1 MNPGIATP
9 PLLAGLTLPFL
20 GEVVAILV
28 AGVILAYICNRIR
41 LVPIVG
47 FLLAGIAIGPT
58 ALGLVSDGELIHGL
72 AEVGVILLLFTI
84 GVEFS
89 LEKLSRIRHLIMLG
103 GGLQVVL
110 TVGIVT
116 GGLLAV
122 GVATEAALFTGCLVA
137 LSSTAIV
144 LTLLSERSE
153 TETPP
158 GKLSLAI
165 LIFQDLAIIVMV
177 LLVTALGGEG
187 AGPVHVIR
195 ALLEALVLI
204 ALVLVAARKIVPWLL
219 ERIAATRKM
228 ELFLPTVVTICL
240 GTAWITSLAGVSLA
254 LGAFMGGL
262 VVSESRYSEHAL
274 SEILPLKTLFNA
286 AFFVSVGMLLD
297 LGFVFANIW
306 LVLGVAVAVLAV
318 KLVVTTVSVLVLRFP
333 LRVALTV
340 GLGLAQIGEF
350 SFVLERAGQAVE
362 LFPAG
367 LGGLGTQTFIA
378 VTVLLMALTPLLLYL
393 GPKLGT
399 SLAQLPGPWSHTD
412 VPEQGAGKGPLVED
426 HVIIAG
432 YGPAG
437 RRLVMV
443 MKDIGLPF
451 TIVEMDPGLCTEAES
466 QSLHVVQGDA
476 TRAPILEH
484 AGIKVAK
491 LCVVVVSD
499 EAATVRIVQI
509 ARYLNPTVQIIAR
522 TRFLSQIPPLQE
534 AGADV
539 VVPEELETSVRV
551 FTQVLNAYMVP
562 AEEINR
568 QVSLVRSGDYEVFR
582 GSIQEAHLMVLQGLD
597 EEGLHTRAVAV
608 RDGTAVA
615 HRTLK
620 ELGLRQTHNLTV
632 LAVRR
637 GTKTIGNPAGDFRL
651 EPGDRLILVGSAAD
665 FVASAHLFRTP
676 ESDSGRVA
684 AQQVSSSTP
693 LQDG

>member
-1 MNPGIATP
+1 MNLDTVIP
-9 PLLAGLTLPFL
+9 PILAGLMLPFL
-20 GEVVAILV
+20 GEVVAILA
-28 AGVILAYICNRIR
+28 AGVVLAYICNRIR

-47 FLLAGIAIGPT
+47 FLLAGIAIGPS
-58 ALGLVSDGELIHGL
+58 ALGLVSDGELINGL

-89 LEKLSRIRHLIMLG
+89 LEKLGRIRHLILFG

-116 GGLLAV
+116 GALLAA
-122 GVATEAALFTGCLVA
+122 GVSIEAAIFTGCLVA

-144 LTLLSERSE
+144 LTLLSDRSE
-153 TETPP
+153 TETPT
-158 GKLSLAI
+158 GRLSLAI

-177 LLVTALGGEG
+177 LLVTAFGREG
-187 AGPVHVIR
+187 ASPVQIIL
-195 ALLEALVLI
+195 ALGQALALI

-219 ERIAATRKM
+219 ERIAATRKL

-254 LGAFMGGL
+254 LGAFVAGL

-297 LGFVFANIW
+297 LRFVLDNVW
-306 LVLGVAVAVLAV
+306 LVLGVAVAVLAI
-318 KLVVTTVSVLVLRFP
+318 KLLVTTVSVLALRFP
-333 LRVALTV
+333 MRVALTV
-340 GLGLAQIGEF
+340 GLGLSQIGEF
-350 SFVLERAGQAVE
+350 SFVLERTGQAVE
-362 LFPAG
+362 LFPAD
-367 LGGLGTQTFIA
+367 LGGLGTQIFIA

-399 SLAQLPGPWSHTD
+399 SLAQIPGPWSHTD
-412 VPEQGAGKGPLVED
+412 VPEEGPPKPQFED
-426 HVIIAG
+426 HVVIAG

-451 TIVEMDPGLCTEAES
+451 TIVEMDFKLCAEAES
-466 QSLHVVQGDA
+466 KNLPVVQGDA
-476 TRAPILEH
+476 TRPLILEH
-484 AGIKVAK
+484 AGIHTAK

-499 EAATVRIVQI
+499 EAATVGIVQI
-509 ARYLNPTVQIIAR
+509 VRYLNPTVQIIAR
-522 TRFLSQIPPLQE
+522 TRFLSQIPILQE

-539 VVPEELETSVRV
+539 VVPEELETSVRI

-615 HRTLK
+615 DRTLR

-637 GTKTIGNPAGDFRL
+637 GTRTIGNPAGDFRL

-665 FVASAHLFRTP
+665 FVASADLFRTP
-676 ESDSGRVA
+676 ESDSGRAPV
-684 AQQVSSSTP
+684 QQVSESTP
-693 LQDG
+693 QEDA